1 MQIGYHVENVVMQ
14 SLRKKNDVYKGAKGL
29 LSPGESAPILGIEG
43 TAHTFGIGIATLE
56 GEILSNN
63 KKEYVPEKGGGIHPR
78 EAAQH
83 ISQVAS
89 SVINDA
95 LQSAQINPTELKAIA
110 FSRGPGLG
118 PCLRTTASIAR
129 ALATYL
135 NIPLL
140 GVNHAIAHVEIGKL
154 VHHLEDPLTVYVSGG
169 NTMILAIAAGK
180 YRIFGETL
188 DIALGNLLDVFGREV
203 GLAHPGG
210 PKIEKKARKS
220 SNYVEL
226 PYVVKGTDL
235 SYSGLLTA
243 SIRLIGKET
252 PEDLCY
258 SLQETA
264 FAMLAEVTERALAHT
279 RKQEVLLTGGCA
291 PNRRLQEMLGD
302 ITANHNA
309 TFQVVPIEYA
319 GDNGAM
325 IAWTGVQEFKKKH
338 FLPVS
343 ESQVIPKWRVDEVTL

>member
-1 MQIGYHVENVVMQ
+1 M
-14 SLRKKNDVYKGAKGL
+14 S
-29 LSPGESAPILGIEG
+29 SPDSGESAPILGLEG
-43 TAHTFGIGIATLE
+43 TAHTFGAGIATLE
-56 GEILSNN
+56 GKILINK

-78 EAAQH
+78 EAAQN

-95 LQSAQINPTELKAIA
+95 LRSAQITPAELKAIA
-110 FSRGPGLG
+110 FSQGPGLG

-169 NTMILAIAAGK
+169 NTMILAVAAGK
-180 YRIFGETL
+180 YRVFGETL
-188 DIALGNLLDVFGREV
+188 DIALGNLLDVFGRE
-203 GLAHPGG
+203 GELAHPGG
-210 PKIEKKARKS
+210 PKIEKLAQES
-220 SNYVEL
+220 SNYIEL
-226 PYVVKGTDL
+226 PYVVKGTDI

-243 SIRLIGKET
+243 SIRLLGKEKL
-252 PEDLCY
+252 EDLCY

-264 FAMLAEVTERALAHT
+264 FAMLTEVTERALAHT

-291 PNRRLQEMLGD
+291 PNRRLQEMLED
-302 ITANHNA
+302 IATNHNA
-309 TFQVVPIEYA
+309 TFRVVPPEFA

-325 IAWTGVQEFKKKH
+325 IAWTGVQEFEKEH

-343 ESQVIPKWRVDEVTL
+343 ESQVLPKWRVDEVTL

>member
-1 MQIGYHVENVVMQ
+1 LEATHAEGNT
-14 SLRKKNDVYKGAKGL
+14 
-29 LSPGESAPILGIEG
+29 PILGLEG
-43 TAHTFGIGIATLE
+43 TAHTFGAGIVTLA
-56 GEILSNN
+56 GNVLSN
-63 KKEYVPEKGGGIHPR
+63 KKSEYRPEGGGIHPR
-78 EAAQH
+78 EAAQY

-89 SVINDA
+89 SVIKEA
-95 LQSAQINPTELKAIA
+95 LTSAAITPEELQGVA

-135 NIPLL
+135 EVPLL

-154 VHHLEDPLTVYVSGG
+154 VHTLKEPLTVYVSGG

-180 YRIFGETL
+180 YRVFGETL
-188 DIALGNLLDVFGREV
+188 DIALGNLLDVFGREI

-210 PKIEKKARKS
+210 PKIEALAQQGSK
-220 SNYVEL
+220 YVEL
-226 PYVVKGTDL
+226 PYVVKGTDI

-243 SIRLIGKET
+243 ITRLVNCESR
-252 PEDLCY
+252 ENLCY

-264 FAMLAEVTERALAHT
+264 FAMLAEVSERALAHT

-291 PNRRLQEMLGD
+291 PNKRLQAMLAD
-302 ITANHNA
+302 VAANHNA
-309 TFQVVPIEYA
+309 AFNVVPLEFA

-325 IAWTGVQEFKKKH
+325 IAWTGALQFKKEQ

-343 ESQVIPKWRVDEVTL
+343 ESQVLSKWRVDEVLL

>member
-1 MQIGYHVENVVMQ
+1 M
-14 SLRKKNDVYKGAKGL
+14 

-43 TAHTFGIGIATLE
+43 TAHTFGVGIVTLE
-56 GEILSNN
+56 GKILSNN
-63 KKEYVPEKGGGIHPR
+63 KKEYMPEKGGGIHPR

-95 LQSAQINPTELKAIA
+95 LQSAQITPTELKAIA

-118 PCLRTTASIAR
+118 PCLRTTATIAR

-140 GVNHAIAHVEIGKL
+140 GVNHAISHVEIGKL
-154 VHHLEDPLTVYVSGG
+154 VHNLEDPLTVYVSGG
-169 NTMILAIAAGK
+169 NTMILAVAAGK
-180 YRIFGETL
+180 YRVFGETL

-210 PKIEKKARKS
+210 PKIEKMARKS

-226 PYVVKGTDL
+226 PYVVKGTDI

-243 SIRLIGKET
+243 SIRLIEQEK

-291 PNRRLQEMLGD
+291 PNRRLQEMLED

-309 TFQVVPIEYA
+309 TFRVVPPELA

-325 IAWTGVQEFKKKH
+325 IAWTGVQVFEKKH

-343 ESQVIPKWRVDEVTL
+343 ESQVLPKWRVDEVTI